1 MKMYQVLAKVGA
13 TSVGRFWKEWLIVG
27 LLAVVVYQNVSDTRW
42 VFWADTIPNLKSR
55 LNVAE
60 IELDLIEQANAQLT
74 EAIEERNKE
83 IERWTNVT
91 DELQQNTSDLQ
102 EQIANISISNRDNVR
117 IVERQII
124 PQECTGAMNFLYD
137 SVPELNY
144 SDELELEE

>member
-1 MKMYQVLAKVGA
+1 MAH
-13 TSVGRFWKEWLIVG
+13 FG

-60 IELDLIEQANAQLT
+60 IELDLIEQANEQLT
-74 EAIEERNKE
+74 ASIEERNQE
-83 IERWTNVT
+83 IERWSNVT
-91 DELQQNTSDLQ
+91 DELQQSTSDLQ
-102 EQIANISISNRDNVR
+102 QQIADINVTNRENVR

-144 SDELELEE
+144 TDELELEE

>member
-1 MKMYQVLAKVGA
+1 MYQVLAKVGA
-13 TSVGRFWKEWLIVG
+13 TSIGRFWKEWLIVL

-42 VFWADTIPNLKSR
+42 VLWADTIPHLKSQ
-55 LNVAE
+55 LTIAE
-60 IELDLIEQANAQLT
+60 VELDLIEQANETLT

-91 DELQQNTSDLQ
+91 DELQQNTTDLQ
-102 EQIANISISNRDNVR
+102 QQIANINISNKDNVR

-144 SDELELEE
+144 NDELELEE

>member
-1 MKMYQVLAKVGA
+1 MYTMLAKFGA

-27 LLAVVVYQNVSDTRW
+27 LLAIVVYQNVSDTRW
-42 VFWADTIPNLKSR
+42 ILWADTIPNLKSR

-60 IELDLIEQANAQLT
+60 IELDLIEQANEQLT
-74 EAIEERNKE
+74 TAIEERNQE
-83 IERWTNVT
+83 IDRWTNVT
-91 DELQQNTSDLQ
+91 DELQQSTSELQ
-102 EQIANISISNRDNVR
+102 DQLARISTSNRDNVR